1 MYFQWEAPVYNES
14 KSRGQFPRPRNF
26 AVGRKTLNIA
36 NSAPISANRWERPR
50 GRYSRCR
57 SVAERR
63 GRSLVHGWC
72 TPGAQRIP
80 THDSVCPPIRP
91 TFPAFSPPLLAPIS
105 RIDATSCG
113 PAPADVRVASEPRQ
127 PWTCRCWL
135 TRLGRLP
142 TRSSYERRGSSP
154 PPPLPLPLPLYIGT
168 LLQWRLINPLTQ
180 CCSFLLDKTPSRL
193 ARIVATRV
201 CFPSPS
207 LLEKMPVN
215 LYNKN
220 IKIYNIARHIFINV

>member
-1 MYFQWEAPVYNES
+1 MVLLYYPLQVPNVFPMGSAVYNGES

-80 THDSVCPPIRP
+80 THDSVCAPYPPH
-91 TFPAFSPPLLAPIS
+91 FPRILPPPPLLSPIP

-135 TRLGRLP
+135 TRLERLP

-154 PPPLPLPLPLYIGT
+154 PSL
-168 LLQWRLINPLTQ
+168 
-180 CCSFLLDKTPSRL
+180 
-193 ARIVATRV
+193 
-201 CFPSPS
+201 FPSPCRC
-207 LLEKMPVN
+207 
-215 LYNKN
+215 
-220 IKIYNIARHIFINV
+220 I

>member
-1 MYFQWEAPVYNES
+1 MVLLYYPLQVPNVFPMGSAVYNGES

-80 THDSVCPPIRP
+80 THDSVCAPYPPHFPRILPPPSSLPYTADRCNELRTGPGRRSRCIRAP
-91 TFPAFSPPLLAPIS
+91 STLDLPLLAHE
-105 RIDATSCG
+105 
-113 PAPADVRVASEPRQ
+113 VRTTTHP
-127 PWTCRCWL
+127 
-135 TRLGRLP
+135 
-142 TRSSYERRGSSP
+142 
-154 PPPLPLPLPLYIGT
+154 
-168 LLQWRLINPLTQ
+168 
-180 CCSFLLDKTPSRL
+180 
-193 ARIVATRV
+193 
-201 CFPSPS
+201 
-207 LLEKMPVN
+207 
-215 LYNKN
+215 
-220 IKIYNIARHIFINV
+220 